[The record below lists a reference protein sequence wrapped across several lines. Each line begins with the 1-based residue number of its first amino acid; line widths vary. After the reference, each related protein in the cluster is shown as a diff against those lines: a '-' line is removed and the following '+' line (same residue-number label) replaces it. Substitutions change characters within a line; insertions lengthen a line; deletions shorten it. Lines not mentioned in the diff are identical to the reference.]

1 MLKIRETKMKLTKSK
16 TSLSVGLR
24 ALALMLS
31 MLFITGCTSKQEIKI
46 SQATSLKI
54 RPDEL
59 IFEPYLDTNRSAT
72 TELQASLMAWDLYAY
87 IKELENALNAC
98 KEMIK

>member
-1 MLKIRETKMKLTKSK
+1 MKLTKSK
-16 TSLSVGLR
+16 TSLLASKT

-31 MLFITGCTSKQEIKI
+31 MAFTTGCTSKQEIKI

-59 IFEPYLDTNRSAT
+59 IFAPYLDTNRSAT

-87 IKELENALNAC
+87 IRELENALSAC
-98 KEMIK
+98 KEMVK

>member
-1 MLKIRETKMKLTKSK
+1 MKLTKSK
-16 TSLSVGLR
+16 TSLLASKT

-31 MLFITGCTSKQEIKI
+31 MAFITGCTSKQEIKI
-46 SQATSLKI
+46 APATSLKI

-59 IFEPYLDTNRSAT
+59 IFSPYIDTNRSAT
-72 TELQASLMAWDLYAY
+72 TELEASLMAWDLYAY
-87 IKELENALNAC
+87 IRELENALSAC

>member
-1 MLKIRETKMKLTKSK
+1 MKLTKSK
-16 TSLSVGLR
+16 TSLSVMGA

-31 MLFITGCTSKQEIKI
+31 MAFITGCTSKQEIKI

-59 IFEPYLDTNRSAT
+59 IFEPYLDTNRTAT

-87 IKELENALNAC
+87 IRELENALSAC

>member
-1 MLKIRETKMKLTKSK
+1 MRLTKSK
-16 TSLSVGLR
+16 ISLSASKI
-24 ALALMLS
+24 ALVLMLS
-31 MLFITGCTSKQEIKI
+31 TAFITGCTSKQEIKI
-46 SQATSLKI
+46 AQATSLNI

-59 IFEPYLDTNRSAT
+59 LFAPYIDTNRTAS

-87 IKELENALNAC
+87 IRELQNALTAC

>member
-1 MLKIRETKMKLTKSK
+1 MKLTKLK
-16 TSLSVGLR
+16 TSLLASIT

-31 MLFITGCTSKQEIKI
+31 MAFITGCTSKQEIKI

-87 IKELENALNAC
+87 IRELENALSAC